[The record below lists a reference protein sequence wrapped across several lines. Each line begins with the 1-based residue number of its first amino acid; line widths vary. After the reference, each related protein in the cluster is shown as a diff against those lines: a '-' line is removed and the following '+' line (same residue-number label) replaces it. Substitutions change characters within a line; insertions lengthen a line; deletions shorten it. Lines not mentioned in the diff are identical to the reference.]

1 MGTIPV
7 AETLMLNL
15 LRRATHG
22 LTAETVGADWSPPQ
36 DVIWIDLLSPSREEE
51 LAVEA
56 AYGIDLPT
64 REEMAHLEPSSRL
77 YQEDGATFLTA
88 TLLSHSDA
96 QHPVAT
102 PVTFVLVR
110 GVLVT
115 IRYEALKA
123 FKIYAHRCQHA
134 LVEDGAEVLLELLD
148 AVIERA
154 AEVLERESSLVQ
166 DTSLAIFNRPPSTA
180 FGPMLSDLA
189 RAQSVTT
196 MIRKSQL
203 SLSRLASFAA
213 LAPELKDGEVRR
225 GHLVSIQHDIQ
236 ALTEHSGFLSGHI
249 SFLLDAALGLINI
262 EQNSIIKFF
271 SVVAVVF
278 LPPTLVASIYGMN
291 FDLMPEL
298 KWPLG
303 YPFAMGLMVLSA
315 VAPFL
320 WFKKKGWL

>member
-1 MGTIPV
+1 
-7 AETLMLNL
+7 MLNL
-15 LRRATHG
+15 LRRVAPG
-22 LTAETVGADWSPPQ
+22 MVAQTVTEGWRPPE
-36 DVIWIDLLSPSREEE
+36 DAIWIDLISPSREEE

-77 YQEDGATFLTA
+77 YQEDGATFLTG
-88 TLLSHSDA
+88 TLLSHSED
-96 QHPVAT
+96 QHPLAT
-102 PVTFVLVR
+102 PVTFVLAR
-110 GVLVT
+110 GILIT
-115 IRYEALKA
+115 IRYEDLKA
-123 FKIYAHRCQHA
+123 FRIFAQRCEHNRIEA
-134 LVEDGAEVLLELLD
+134 GADALLELLD

-154 AEVLERESSLVQ
+154 AEVLERESGLVQ
-166 DTSLAIFNRPPSTA
+166 DTSVAIFNRPPSTA
-180 FGPMLSDLA
+180 FAPMLSDLA
-189 RAQSVTT
+189 RAQSVTS

-213 LAPELKDGEVRR
+213 LAPELQEGEVRR
-225 GHLVSIQHDIQ
+225 GHLTSIQHDIQ

-249 SFLLDAALGLINI
+249 SFLLDAALGMINI

-291 FDLMPEL
+291 FDHMPEL
-298 KWPLG
+298 KWMAG
-303 YPFAMGLMVLSA
+303 YPMAVGMMLLSA
-315 VAPFL
+315 VAPFY